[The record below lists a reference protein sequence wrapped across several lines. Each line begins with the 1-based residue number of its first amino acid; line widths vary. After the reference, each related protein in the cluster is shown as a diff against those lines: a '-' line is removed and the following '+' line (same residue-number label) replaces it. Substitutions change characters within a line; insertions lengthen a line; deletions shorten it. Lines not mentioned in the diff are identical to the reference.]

1 MLGLFASNIEDFL
14 GSRFVR
20 SGLLF
25 YRGSVSI
32 LIFSGDLLNCGVF
45 KKYIIEDSLYGKRCI

>member
-32 LIFSGDLLNCGVF
+32 FYIFRGFAKFAECLKNN
-45 KKYIIEDSLYGKRCI
+45 I

>member
-32 LIFSGDLLNCGVF
+32 LIFSRDLLNCEVF
-45 KKYIIEDSLYGKRCI
+45 KE

>member
-45 KKYIIEDSLYGKRCI
+45 KRIIYN